1 MRPSDQAPGA
11 ASSMRKDSSSMNGY
25 GRTRQAA
32 RRRGDKSEPGPSN
45 DRDTIRRAQ
54 ARSVEGEV
62 HFFLQR
68 TAGGLYVE
76 REEVP
81 RRGTRTIQSLVFDDQ
96 ITFEQWCGDDPIRF
110 RHPLLH
116 AQLKRDG
123 QALWRVSG

>member
-11 ASSMRKDSSSMNGY
+11 APSMRKDSSSMNGY
-25 GRTRQAA
+25 GRTRHAI
-32 RRRGDKSEPGPSN
+32 RRRGDMGEPGPGN

-81 RRGTRTIQSLVFDDQ
+81 RRGTRTLQSLVFDDWRS
-96 ITFEQWCGDDPIRF
+96 FEQWCGDDPIRF
-110 RHPLLH
+110 RLPLLH
-116 AQLKRDG
+116 AQLRRDG
-123 QALWRVSG
+123 EALWRVSG